1 VPQSM
6 TGSSSEFNNI
16 NQMHL
21 VRLTS
26 MIPGPYYTAW
36 PLISAAIFL
45 VSLFILLRFE
55 RSLMYLD
62 AFCIIS
68 AITAMEG
75 MIISWAYNKWDAFQ
89 GILLGIV
96 DLPKEKIIELS
107 RRQASEIFNN
117 QRMIAFALLFIL
129 FVHLI
134 GIDHHE
140 LSFSSD
146 LSYLAFKS
154 AYYLAVYLEGAGLY
168 ILFMTALAVHNIG
181 LLPLRLDALYSDFHS
196 IGTIYSQFTICAAMV
211 YIVWGFFQIVVPPQ
225 FSSLQTII
233 WFSGFALVL
242 FAYFLLPQYSIH
254 KMMISTKKERF
265 ELFSSQLKAAMD
277 GPFEVPTD
285 ENVSRLRDLFLVQ
298 DKLNKMSEWPFGWRE
313 LLYIAVVILI
323 PLILIMLEIALGI
336 AGI

>member
-1 VPQSM
+1 M
-6 TGSSSEFNNI
+6 TGSSSENGNT

-21 VRLTS
+21 VRLIS
-26 MIPGPYYTAW
+26 MIPGPHYVAW
-36 PLISAAIFL
+36 TLISIAIFL
-45 VSLFILLRFE
+45 VSFFILLRFE
-55 RSLMYLD
+55 RSFVYMD
-62 AFCIIS
+62 TFCILSI
-68 AITAMEG
+68 IIAMEG
-75 MIISWAYNKWDAFQ
+75 IIISWAHDKWDSFQ
-89 GILLGIV
+89 DILLGIV
-96 DLPKEKIIELS
+96 DLNREDIIKLS
-107 RRQASEIFNN
+107 QKQAAEIFNN
-117 QRMIAFALLFIL
+117 PKMIAFALLFIL

-134 GIDHHE
+134 GVDYHD
-140 LSFSSD
+140 LSFASD
-146 LSYLAFKS
+146 ASYFAFKS

-168 ILFMTALAVHNIG
+168 ILIMTALAVHNIG

-211 YIVWGFFQIVVPPQ
+211 YIVWGFFQIIVPPQ
-225 FSSLQTII
+225 FSSIQTIV

-265 ELFSSQLKAAMD
+265 ELFSSQMRAAMD

-285 ENVSRLRDLFLVQ
+285 ENVSRLKDLLLVQ

-323 PLILIMLEIALGI
+323 PLILILLEIALGL
-336 AGI
+336 AEL